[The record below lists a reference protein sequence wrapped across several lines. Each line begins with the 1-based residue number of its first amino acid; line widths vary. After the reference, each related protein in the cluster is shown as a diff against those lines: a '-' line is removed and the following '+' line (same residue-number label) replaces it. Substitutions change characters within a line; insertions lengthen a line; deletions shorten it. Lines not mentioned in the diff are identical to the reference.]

1 MAVEINVKGPIVT
14 NSQKWLYDFLDSDSC
29 APKDIEGKLQE
40 AAGED
45 VILNINSNGGV
56 ATAGFEIYTLL
67 KNYEGKVT
75 AQIIGAAMSA
85 ASIIACAADECL
97 ISDAA
102 IYMIHNTQC
111 YAEGDYRDM
120 EQEADALRQFN
131 EAIINVYE
139 KKTGKAR
146 EDLQDLMDKN
156 TYMSPARAIALGF
169 VDGYMFAQLETNNQ
183 SGLMVLNA
191 ETPIISESAVQK
203 LKQAV
208 LLMEQQSGGKSTDSV
223 MDDGDFN
230 KTNQGKEG
238 NTIMTLEE
246 FLKENPEEQ
255 AAVDKLVDDAKESG
269 MEEGA
274 KNERTRLQEL
284 DAISKTVT
292 SEALHDAKYGENPMD
307 AKTLAYE
314 CMVDDSKRAVAY
326 MDAVKKDA
334 DNSGA
339 GKVPAQPDEDTAS
352 DEEKD
357 AERLASAA
365 NKKGGKMS

>member
-67 KNYEGKVT
+67 KNYKGKVI

-120 EQEADALRQFN
+120 ENEADALRQFN

-139 KKTGKAR
+139 KKTCKTR

-156 TYMSPARAIALGF
+156 TYMSPARAIDFGF
-169 VDGYMFAQLETNNQ
+169 VDGYMFEQLETNNQ

-191 ETPIISESAVQK
+191 GTPIISESAVRK

-208 LLMEQQSGGKSTDSV
+208 FLMEQQAGKSTDSV
-223 MDDGDFN
+223 MDEGDLN

-238 NTIMTLEE
+238 NTKMTLEE
-246 FLKENPEEQ
+246 FLKENPTEQ
-255 AAVDKLVDDAKESG
+255 AAVDRMVNEAKESG
-269 MEEGA
+269 IEEGA
-274 KNERTRLQEL
+274 KTERTRLQEL

-292 SEALHDAKYGENPMD
+292 SEALTEAKYGEKRMD
-307 AKTLAYE
+307 ARTLAYE
-314 CMVDDSKRAVAY
+314 CLMDDSKRAAAY
-326 MDAVKKDA
+326 MKDA
-334 DNSGA
+334 TQDSDDSGVA
-339 GKVPAQPDEDTAS
+339 DVPAQVEGEMT
-352 DEEKD
+352 D
-357 AERLASAA
+357 AEKQADRLANAA
-365 NKKGGKMS
+365 NKRGGVKL